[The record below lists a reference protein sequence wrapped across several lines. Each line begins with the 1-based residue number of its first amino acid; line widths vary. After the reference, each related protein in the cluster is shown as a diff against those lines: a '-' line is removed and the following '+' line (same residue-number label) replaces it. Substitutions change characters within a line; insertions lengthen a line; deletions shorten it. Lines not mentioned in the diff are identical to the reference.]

1 MKRLFLLI
9 FTWWNSA
16 TAGTLLWTSLF
27 GEFVGED
34 EFGNRY
40 YRRRGARSWREERRW
55 VVYAGDAEPE
65 GSAVPAGWNA
75 WLHRNLEQAPSE
87 QPLTVKR
94 WEKPH
99 LPNLTGTAAAY
110 VPPGHESRGG
120 KRAPATGDYEP
131 WRP

>member
-1 MKRLFLLI
+1 MLRWLQFNNLGTHLFTKRH
-9 FTWWNSA
+9 
-16 TAGTLLWTSLF
+16 
-27 GEFVGED
+27 GELVGED

-40 YRRRGARSWREERRW
+40 YRERGAKSWRQERRW

-65 GSAVPAGWNA
+65 GSTVPAGWNA
-75 WLHRNLEQAPSE
+75 WLHRNLEHAPSE
-87 QPLTVKR
+87 RPLQVKR

-99 LPNLTGTAAAY
+99 LPNLTGTTAAY

-120 KRAPATGDYEP
+120 RRAPATGDYEA